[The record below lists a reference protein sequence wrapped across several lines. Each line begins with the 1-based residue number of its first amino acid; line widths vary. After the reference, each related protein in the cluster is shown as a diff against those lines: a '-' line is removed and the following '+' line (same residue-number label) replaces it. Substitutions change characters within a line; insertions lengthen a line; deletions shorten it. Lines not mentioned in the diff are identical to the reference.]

1 VEKGHSFLKVP
12 KGHIGYLKF
21 GEGEQL
27 LIALHG
33 FSDQAILFRN
43 LESALAPH
51 YTVYA
56 IDLPFHGQSVWEVEH
71 FLPEDILLIVEQI
84 LQLENKDQFD
94 LMGYSMGGRVAQMIL
109 PNIIEQVDHL
119 YLIAP
124 DGIATILLFDF
135 ARIPI
140 FTRRW
145 LQAWLKKPERFFRF
159 IQLLKKRG
167 WLSPFLHDFAYHHFR
182 TPERRQRLFGSW
194 ASVQQF
200 RFVPQHIKDLI
211 QQHQLPT
218 DLYFGVRDE
227 VIKPS
232 AGKWLSEGV
241 SNIRLHLLDEGHL
254 LVDEELNLLLAEQL
268 SDSSF
273 RKK

>member
-1 VEKGHSFLKVP
+1 MEYSFLDVP
-12 KGHIGYLKF
+12 KGRVSYIKF
-21 GEGEQL
+21 GEGERL

-33 FSDQAILFRN
+33 FSDQAKLFLN
-43 LESALAPH
+43 LESSLSSH

-56 IDLPFHGQSVWEVEH
+56 IDLPFHGGTEWTTEDFV
-71 FLPEDILLIVEQI
+71 PEDMLLVVQQI
-84 LQLENKDQFD
+84 LELSGRDHFD
-94 LMGYSMGGRVAQMIL
+94 LMGYSMGGRIAQMIL
-109 PNIIEQVDHL
+109 PQIIDRVQHL

-124 DGIATILLFDF
+124 DGIATILMFDF
-135 ARIPI
+135 ARIPL

-145 LQAWLKKPERFFRF
+145 LQAWLARPERFFQF
-159 IQLLKKRG
+159 IHFFKKRG

-200 RFVPQHIKDLI
+200 RFVPQQIKDLI
-211 QQHQLPT
+211 RDYQLPT

-232 AGKWLSEGV
+232 AGQWLSEGV
-241 SNIRLHLLDEGHL
+241 PNIDLHLLDEGHL
-254 LVDEELNLLLAEQL
+254 LIDEELNTLLTKQL
-268 SDSSF
+268 GDPTFLQSS
-273 RKK
+273 